1 MSNTAALSPQ
11 KPRPALAPQPAPQ
24 TDAIDMRHLL
34 TFFCM
39 VLGMFMAILDIQVVS
54 ASLAEI
60 QAGLSASPSEV
71 TWVQTSYLIA
81 EVIMIPLS
89 GILSRALSTRYL
101 FTISCAGFTV
111 MSFACAQATTIN
123 EMMVFRAL
131 QGFIGGAMIPTV
143 FASAYTIFPRSKLPI
158 ISPLIGLVAT
168 LAPTIGP
175 TVGGYL
181 TDWFS
186 WHWLFLINVIPG
198 ILVTLA
204 AYTLIDFDEPD
215 FRILRTFDW
224 TGLIGM
230 ASFLGA
236 LEYTLEEGPTNNWF
250 DDNTITL
257 TAIVSLVGAV
267 VFFWQAA
274 NSKHPIVDLS
284 AFRNRNFWTGCS
296 MSFVMGIGLYGLT
309 YLYPVY
315 LASIRNYD
323 SLQIGETMFVSGLTM
338 FISAP
343 IVGRLMT
350 KMDARVMIALGFS
363 GFALGTY
370 LASFMTADWDF
381 YELLIPQLL
390 RGGSLMLCMVPI
402 NNISLGTLPMERV
415 KNASGLYNLTRNL
428 GGAVGLA
435 LINTLMDRRLDAHL
449 QFLHEQVTWGKVAA
463 EERLNQ
469 LAQAFASLGSNANL
483 AATKQ
488 LTLMVRRQALVMS
501 IADVF
506 YAMTWLFL
514 TLIVLTPMMRRAK
527 PPAPGA
533 GH

>member
-274 NSKHPIVDLS
+274 NSKHP
-284 AFRNRNFWTGCS
+284 
-296 MSFVMGIGLYGLT
+296 
-309 YLYPVY
+309 
-315 LASIRNYD
+315 
-323 SLQIGETMFVSGLTM
+323 
-338 FISAP
+338 
-343 IVGRLMT
+343 
-350 KMDARVMIALGFS
+350 
-363 GFALGTY
+363 
-370 LASFMTADWDF
+370 
-381 YELLIPQLL
+381 
-390 RGGSLMLCMVPI
+390 
-402 NNISLGTLPMERV
+402 
-415 KNASGLYNLTRNL
+415 
-428 GGAVGLA
+428 
-435 LINTLMDRRLDAHL
+435 
-449 QFLHEQVTWGKVAA
+449 
-463 EERLNQ
+463 
-469 LAQAFASLGSNANL
+469 
-483 AATKQ
+483 
-488 LTLMVRRQALVMS
+488 
-501 IADVF
+501 
-506 YAMTWLFL
+506 
-514 TLIVLTPMMRRAK
+514 
-527 PPAPGA
+527 
-533 GH
+533 